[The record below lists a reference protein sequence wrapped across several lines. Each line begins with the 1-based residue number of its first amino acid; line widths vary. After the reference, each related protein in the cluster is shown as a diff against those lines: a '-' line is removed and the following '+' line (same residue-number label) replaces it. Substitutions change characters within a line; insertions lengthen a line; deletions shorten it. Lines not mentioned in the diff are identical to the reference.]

1 SPSEV
6 KVVIEIEDVATVVKG
21 DKEPVPVVRP
31 PVDLGVHIVEMHE
44 VTLARHPQE
53 CVDIRSACRHNKRT
67 LVPDNGPFNG
77 YSAGQRTDS
86 SRDGERLVVTVFR
99 PDFENGRQATAEPGR
114 DTPLVKFRILD
125 YIGIKDRK

>member
-1 SPSEV
+1 VVEVADNNGGIRKQAFIKQMIPAKCTGEVSPSEV
-6 KVVIEIEDVATVVKG
+6 KVVIEIEDVATAVKG

-86 SRDGERLVVTVFR
+86 
-99 PDFENGRQATAEPGR
+99 
-114 DTPLVKFRILD
+114 
-125 YIGIKDRK
+125 